1 MELGTRRFT
10 GKVGDNDLRLLRTFC
25 TVVRH
30 GGFAAAESELQ
41 IGLPSISRYI
51 KDLEIRLG
59 LRLCERGRRGFALTA
74 EGKELHDA
82 CATLF
87 DNLETFETQV
97 RDILADPAGIL
108 RMGMVDSLA
117 SDPQFQLSQA
127 VRAYKLTYPSIHF
140 AMSTNTSNSIEQD
153 VIDGTLD
160 IGIVFNRRNV
170 EQLSYHLLHEE
181 ISYLYCSVDHP
192 LWSKHGGSVNGV
204 DLGTFEFA
212 GYPMVHV
219 MEGMGIGGIFRRTA
233 TTNNM
238 EIIAMLVSSG
248 AYLGFLPQHYV
259 SSLKEEGRF
268 RAIAPEQFHFE
279 SRISAITRS
288 GPVSPLVS
296 SFLAQLKTKATGKP
310 LEQVPAAAA

>member
-1 MELGTRRFT
+1 MELGNRRFT

-74 EGKELHDA
+74 EGKEVHAA
-82 CATLF
+82 CISLF
-87 DNLETFETQV
+87 NDLDNFETRV
-97 RDILADPAGIL
+97 RDILANPAGSL
-108 RMGMVDSLA
+108 RIGVVDSLTT
-117 SDPQFQLSQA
+117 DPQFQLPQA
-127 VRAYKLTYPSIHF
+127 IRAYKTAYPNIHF
-140 AMSTNTSNSIEQD
+140 DMSTSTSNSIEQD

-160 IGIVFNRRNV
+160 IGIVFNRRHL
-170 EQLSYHLLHEE
+170 EQLSYSLLHEE
-181 ISYLYCSVDHP
+181 VSYLYCSVDHP
-192 LWSKHGGSVNGV
+192 LWSEHGGCPHDVN
-204 DLGTFEFA
+204 LGNYEFA
-212 GYPMVHV
+212 GYPMIHV
-219 MEGMGIGGIFRRTA
+219 MEGMGIDGLLLRTA

-248 AYLGFLPQHYV
+248 AYLGFLPLHYV
-259 SSLKEEGRF
+259 KSLKDEDRF
-268 RAIAPEQFHFE
+268 QAIAPEKFHFE

-296 SFLAQLKTKATGKP
+296 SFLAQLKAKSQARPPRKQLADG
-310 LEQVPAAAA
+310 